1 MLKDG
6 SEDPTFTSQA
16 KHHFLSPPCYTKSML
31 DQLEELPLFPLNA
44 VLLPYA
50 RMPIHIFEPRYLD
63 LVRNCLR
70 NETGFGIC
78 LIKSGSEVGG
88 PADPHLIGTACR
100 ILSVQ
105 THADKTMDIM
115 VEGRRRFRIRKID
128 EDSFPYLIGHV
139 EIVSE
144 DEIEESNRLLALSA
158 RVRELTESLIEQ
170 ALQHANMQVA
180 SVKLPEDPAALSF
193 VVAEFLNLEPQIQQR
208 FIEYTDTAERLAE
221 LIPILEDHL
230 ANQEEPLYTKLS
242 VEELSEWI
250 NLN

>member
-1 MLKDG
+1 
-6 SEDPTFTSQA
+6 
-16 KHHFLSPPCYTKSML
+16 ML

-44 VLLPYA
+44 VLLPHA

-63 LVRNCLR
+63 LIRNCLR

-88 PADPHLIGTACR
+88 TADPHLIGTACR

-128 EDSFPYLIGHV
+128 EDSQPYLVGHV
-139 EIVSE
+139 EPVSE
-144 DEIEESNRLLALSA
+144 EESNETNRLLALSV
-158 RVRELTESLIEQ
+158 RVRELTQNLIEQ

-180 SVKLPEDPAALSF
+180 SITLPEDPTALSF

-208 FIEYTDTAERLAE
+208 FIEFTDTTERLAE

>member
-1 MLKDG
+1 
-6 SEDPTFTSQA
+6 
-16 KHHFLSPPCYTKSML
+16 ML

-44 VLLPYA
+44 VLLPHA
-50 RMPIHIFEPRYLD
+50 RMPIHIFEPRYIELI
-63 LVRNCLR
+63 RNCMR

-88 PADPHLIGTACR
+88 VADPHLIGTACR

-128 EDSFPYLIGHV
+128 EDTHPYLIGHV
-139 EIVSE
+139 EPVSE
-144 DEIEESNRLLALSA
+144 DEQQQSNRVTALAS
-158 RVRELTESLIEQ
+158 RVKELTETLIEQ
-170 ALQHANMQVA
+170 TLQHANMQVA
-180 SVKLPEDPAALSF
+180 SIKLPEDTTALSF
-193 VVAEFLNLEPQIQQR
+193 VVAEFLSLEPQIQQR
-208 FIEYTDTAERLAE
+208 FIEFTDTAERLAE
-221 LIPILEDHL
+221 LIPILEEHL